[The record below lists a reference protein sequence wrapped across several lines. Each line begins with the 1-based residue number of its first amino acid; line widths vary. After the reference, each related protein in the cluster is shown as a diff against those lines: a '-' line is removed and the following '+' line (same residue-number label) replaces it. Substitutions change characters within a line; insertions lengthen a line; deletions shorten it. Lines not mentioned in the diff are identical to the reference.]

1 MAFKPSGGTT
11 AYQPAPSIQPKYGFR
26 YSGSTFA
33 PSMSPANIPTVQYT
47 IPPYE
52 APTVAPTPY
61 TPTTMGS
68 DNNDNASSVASMQN
82 SALNS
87 VLGYNESINSEE
99 NNPTGGMTQANIS
112 NPVANP
118 TDFFG
123 NPVSKEV
130 YSPELNPLDFVP
142 GLGLAATLSGPSIP
156 TSGYGTPGTVSGLSG
171 GYFNQSSQAVNPYT
185 GQPMAEFGTKGAF
198 FDSLLDDPFSNTT
211 SPQGNLSDIEYGA
224 QTAPGINPNTGDS
237 MVSIAY
243 GSTNPNTGNP
253 ETTGYTP
260 GSRGVAAQQTG
271 IDMGF
276 EAHTAAPGT
285 PTNTAISTG
294 QVTPG
299 SQYSPTG
306 VFTNIDDNNTSDDNS
321 INDVGG
327 DNDEGESPDADDDP
341 GMSDWNTG
349 GLVPPPNMGKRAQDI
364 PNPILEDPLA
374 DYFRR

>member
-1 MAFKPSGGTT
+1 MAFKSSAGTT
-11 AYQPAPSIQPKYGFR
+11 PYQPAPSIQPKYGFR

-33 PSMSPANIPTVQYT
+33 PSMSPANVPPVQYT
-47 IPPYE
+47 IPAYE

-61 TPTTMGS
+61 ADNGPMTMGS
-68 DNNDNASSVASMQN
+68 DNNDNSSSVTDMQN
-82 SALNS
+82 SALGS

-118 TDFFG
+118 TGFFG
-123 NPVSKEV
+123 TPVSKEV

-211 SPQGNLSDIEYGA
+211 SPQGKLSDIEYGA

-253 ETTGYTP
+253 ETTGYTS
-260 GSRGVAAQQTG
+260 GSQDVAAQQLG

-276 EAHTAAPGT
+276 EAHTVAPGT
-285 PTNTAISTG
+285 PTHTAISTG
-294 QVTPG
+294 QVTPA

-306 VFTNIDDNNTSDDNS
+306 TFTNNNNDSNDQGHDGTDGGFGGEDNS
-321 INDVGG
+321 VDHGG
-327 DNDEGESPDADDDP
+327 F
-341 GMSDWNTG
+341 NTG

-364 PNPILEDPLA
+364 PDPILEDPLA